1 MPVLHTRTGGSEVV
15 QREIEFSS
23 GGETVRGDLLLPEGE
38 GPFPVVVMA
47 GGWCYVKELRQPQ
60 YAADFVRRGF
70 AALIFDYRR
79 MGASDGEP
87 RQHIEPWDQIEDY
100 KNAITFTEN
109 QPEIDPHRIGI
120 WGISYS
126 GGHVL
131 IVGAID
137 PRVKAVVSNVPVIDG
152 YETMWRMHGTDRF
165 RKLKVL
171 IAEDRAKRSE
181 TGEYSYMPMS
191 GVPSDPNDQLV
202 VWPDNDVLAVFNE
215 LKATQAPRHE
225 HRNTVA
231 SIERLMEYNAAAY
244 APRLIDVPTM
254 MIVANDDDITMWDQ
268 EIAAFKSIPSSK
280 KELVVL
286 PATSHMTLYSNVT
299 ALEFAARAAGSWFD
313 RHLKELPTVE
323 NQIVKYA

>member
-1 MPVLHTRTGGSEVV
+1 MT
-15 QREIEFSS
+15 QREIEFTS

-79 MGASDGEP
+79 MGASEGQP
-87 RQHIEPWDQIEDY
+87 RQHIDPWDQIEDY
-100 KNAITFTEN
+100 KNAITFAEQ
-109 QPEIDPHRIGI
+109 QPELDPDRIGI

-152 YETMWRMHGTDRF
+152 YQTMWRMHGTDRF
-165 RKLKVL
+165 RKLKAFV
-171 IAEDRAKRSE
+171 AEDRAKRTE
-181 TGEYSYMPMS
+181 TGEHGYMAMS
-191 GVPSDPNDQLV
+191 GVPSGPDDAFS

-225 HRNTVA
+225 HRNTVESLELLMQYDA
-231 SIERLMEYNAAAY
+231 SAY
-244 APRLIDVPTM
+244 AKRLLDTPVM
-254 MIVANDDDITMWDQ
+254 MIVADQDDITMWDQ
-268 EIAAFKSIPSSK
+268 EIGVYQAIPSSK

-286 PATSHMTLYSNVT
+286 PATDHMTLYSNVT
-299 ALEFAARAAGSWFD
+299 ALDYAARAAGSWFD
-313 RHLKELPTVE
+313 RNLKELPTVA
-323 NQIVKYA
+323 NQIEKFA

>member
-1 MPVLHTRTGGSEVV
+1 MA
-15 QREIEFSS
+15 QREIEFIS

-60 YAADFVRRGF
+60 YAAEFVQRGF

-79 MGASDGEP
+79 MGASAGEP
-87 RQHIEPWDQIEDY
+87 RQHIDPWDQIEDY
-100 KNAITFTEN
+100 KNAITFASN
-109 QPEIDPHRIGI
+109 QPELDADRIGI

-131 IVGAID
+131 IVGATD

-152 YETMWRMHGTDRF
+152 HETMWRMHGTDRF
-165 RKLKVL
+165 RKLNAFV
-171 IAEDRAKRSE
+171 AEDRAKRTE
-181 TGEYSYMPMS
+181 TGEYGYMAMS
-191 GVPSDPNDQLV
+191 GVPANPDDSFS

-231 SIERLMEYNAAAY
+231 SLEMLMEYDASTF
-244 APRLIDVPTM
+244 APRLIDKPVM
-254 MIVANDDDITMWDQ
+254 MIVADADDITMWDQ
-268 EIAAFKSIPSSK
+268 EIAAFKAIPSSK

-286 PATSHMTLYSNVT
+286 PATDHMTLYSNVT
-299 ALEFAARAAGSWFD
+299 ALDYAAAAAGSWFD
-313 RHLKELPTVE
+313 RHLRELPTVE
-323 NQIVKYA
+323 NQISKYKS

>member
-1 MPVLHTRTGGSEVV
+1 MT
-15 QREIEFSS
+15 QREIEFTS

-79 MGASDGEP
+79 MGASEGQP
-87 RQHIEPWDQIEDY
+87 RQHIDPWDQIEDY
-100 KNAITFTEN
+100 KNAITFAEQ
-109 QPEIDPHRIGI
+109 QPELDPDRIGI

-152 YETMWRMHGTDRF
+152 YQTMWRMHGTDRF
-165 RKLKVL
+165 RKLKAFV
-171 IAEDRAKRSE
+171 AEDRAKRTE
-181 TGEYSYMPMS
+181 TGEHGYMAMS
-191 GVPSDPNDQLV
+191 GVPNSPDDAFS

-231 SIERLMEYNAAAY
+231 SLEMLMEYDASAY
-244 APRLIDVPTM
+244 AKRLLDTPVM
-254 MIVANDDDITMWDQ
+254 MIVADQDDITMWDQ
-268 EIAAFKSIPSSK
+268 EIGVYQAIPSSK

-286 PATSHMTLYSNVT
+286 PATDHMTLYSNVT
-299 ALEFAARAAGSWFD
+299 ALDYAAKAAGSWFD
-313 RHLKELPTVE
+313 RNLKELPTVA
-323 NQIVKYA
+323 NQIEKFA